1 MATVLQIEGLTK
13 SIHGHPILSDVQFKA
28 QTGRIVGL
36 LGPNGAG
43 KTTTLRIAVQLM
55 HADQGTVK
63 VNDLD
68 VTKDFTA
75 AIKQVGAL
83 IEAPDF
89 YTYLTGRQNLRQ
101 LANMSHQTISAADID
116 RVLAEVGLTEAAD
129 KKVRTYSLG
138 MRQRLGI
145 AQAIFHQPELLLL
158 DEPLNGLDPQGAHDL
173 REVLRQMA
181 AKGVAVV
188 ISSHML
194 SEIDQVADD
203 LVVMDHGRV
212 IFDDTMRALK
222 QAQSRRVMLRTPNE
236 AAAKQ
241 VLTAMSLTY
250 DYHDGEFAISWPQ
263 EKGPVLP
270 LAQALFDQRI
280 LITELHEVDAS
291 LEESFLNFVKQHDA
305 GAAQTTK
312 EATHA

>member
-13 SIHGHPILSDVQFKA
+13 SIHGHPILSDVEFQA

-63 VNDLD
+63 INDLD
-68 VTKDFTA
+68 VTQDFTA
-75 AIKQVGAL
+75 AIERVGAL

-101 LANMSHQTISAADID
+101 LANMSRQTISAADID

-129 KKVRTYSLG
+129 KKVKTYSLG

-145 AQAIFHQPELLLL
+145 AQAIFHQPNLLLL

-212 IFDDTMRALK
+212 IFDDKMSALK
-222 QAQSRRVMLRTPNE
+222 QAQSRRVMLQTPDE
-236 AAAKQ
+236 DGAKQ
-241 VLTAMSLTY
+241 VLAAMSLTY
-250 DYHDGEFAISWPQ
+250 DYQDGEFVISWPQ

-270 LAQALFDQRI
+270 LAQALFEQRI
-280 LITELHEVDAS
+280 LITEFHEVDAS
-291 LEESFLNFVKQHDA
+291 LEESFLNFVKQYDA

-312 EATHA
+312 EAPHA

>member
-1 MATVLQIEGLTK
+1 
-13 SIHGHPILSDVQFKA
+13 
-28 QTGRIVGL
+28 
-36 LGPNGAG
+36 
-43 KTTTLRIAVQLM
+43 
-55 HADQGTVK
+55 
-63 VNDLD
+63 
-68 VTKDFTA
+68 
-75 AIKQVGAL
+75 
-83 IEAPDF
+83 
-89 YTYLTGRQNLRQ
+89 
-101 LANMSHQTISAADID
+101 
-116 RVLAEVGLTEAAD
+116 
-129 KKVRTYSLG
+129 

-312 EATHA
+312 EEIGRASCRERV